1 MRVSDEQILRRKT
14 KMAYFSNKTFF
25 YISINTGQIRMGFKA
40 GTPEYLQKLAH
51 LMRFSDK
58 GLV

>member
-1 MRVSDEQILRRKT
+1 MRIQRRKT
-14 KMAYFSNKTFF
+14 KMAYLSNKTFS

-40 GTPEYLQKLAH
+40 GTPEKLKKLAH
-51 LMRFSDK
+51 LMRLSDK